1 MRKQSWTVRK
11 RVMALCACLIVLT
24 AATGTAGIVAIGK
37 LLTSLHGV
45 STETMPRV
53 KMITTLQALGLEF
66 RGTGLLMGTAGLS
79 PDYKAKQ
86 LAHLSELR
94 TQMQDI
100 LTQYGQ
106 TVRSEEQPSYLNL
119 ANATKSFMETVD
131 RFMEL
136 SVAGDG
142 KDAGLF
148 WSSHGGTQ
156 SKAFRAALDAEVQ
169 INQRYGEQ
177 YVHAGVSAARAAKLV
192 AWALSILSALV
203 GGVLGWI
210 VVRSITKV
218 LTGAVE
224 QLRVTANEVNAASG
238 QVLTA
243 SNHLARNAQAQAA
256 SLEETSA
263 SSQEVSACT
272 RRSAQSCH
280 SVMEVMRETE
290 LVVNRANGKLD
301 KTLSGMTK
309 IAEAS
314 ERIARITKVID
325 GIAFQTNILALN
337 AAVEAARAGEAGM
350 GFAVV
355 ADEVRNLAVRCGE
368 AAKEING
375 SIDISVL
382 LTGAGRELL
391 AEAANA
397 VHDMSASTFKVRD
410 LVVEVDKDAQ
420 QQTSGVSQIS
430 IALGQMEQS
439 TQQTA
444 AMAEESAAASSELN
458 AQTNS
463 LTQVVEFLE
472 ALV

>member
-1 MRKQSWTVRK
+1 
-11 RVMALCACLIVLT
+11 
-24 AATGTAGIVAIGK
+24 
-37 LLTSLHGV
+37 
-45 STETMPRV
+45 
-53 KMITTLQALGLEF
+53 
-66 RGTGLLMGTAGLS
+66 
-79 PDYKAKQ
+79 
-86 LAHLSELR
+86 
-94 TQMQDI
+94 
-100 LTQYGQ
+100 
-106 TVRSEEQPSYLNL
+106 
-119 ANATKSFMETVD
+119 
-131 RFMEL
+131 
-136 SVAGDG
+136 
-142 KDAGLF
+142 
-148 WSSHGGTQ
+148 
-156 SKAFRAALDAEVQ
+156 
-169 INQRYGEQ
+169 
-177 YVHAGVSAARAAKLV
+177 
-192 AWALSILSALV
+192 
-203 GGVLGWI
+203 
-210 VVRSITKV
+210 
-218 LTGAVE
+218 
-224 QLRVTANEVNAASG
+224 
-238 QVLTA
+238 
-243 SNHLARNAQAQAA
+243 
-256 SLEETSA
+256 
-263 SSQEVSACT
+263 
-272 RRSAQSCH
+272 
-280 SVMEVMRETE
+280 MEVMRETE